1 VSMGPLLVYPDPPP
15 PLLAQTLDLGGH
27 VWKAVANASVAAQH
41 EPTDGWSG
49 ALVVADDDAEGA
61 FVICRALRKRDAN
74 LTPVLLLIGGAQLS
88 ELEHREDLFDDFC
101 LSPFHPTELEAR
113 LRHLL
118 WRTGRGTQAEIVEY
132 GALVL
137 NLETYQAALDHRPLD
152 LTYMEYE
159 LLKFFST
166 HPGKVFTREQLLSRV
181 WGYEYYGG
189 ARTVDVHVRRLRA
202 KLGEEHANLIQTVR
216 SVGYRFG
223 QTRFGGP
230 QPSD

>member
-1 VSMGPLLVYPDPPP
+1 MTLGPILVYPDPPP

-74 LTPVLLLIGGAQLS
+74 ITPVLLLIGGAQLS

-118 WRTGRGTQAEIVEY
+118 WRTGRGHA
-132 GALVL
+132 
-137 NLETYQAALDHRPLD
+137 RPRSW
-152 LTYMEYE
+152 
-159 LLKFFST
+159 ST
-166 HPGKVFTREQLLSRV
+166 
-181 WGYEYYGG
+181 
-189 ARTVDVHVRRLRA
+189 ARWC
-202 KLGEEHANLIQTVR
+202 
-216 SVGYRFG
+216 
-223 QTRFGGP
+223 
-230 QPSD
+230 